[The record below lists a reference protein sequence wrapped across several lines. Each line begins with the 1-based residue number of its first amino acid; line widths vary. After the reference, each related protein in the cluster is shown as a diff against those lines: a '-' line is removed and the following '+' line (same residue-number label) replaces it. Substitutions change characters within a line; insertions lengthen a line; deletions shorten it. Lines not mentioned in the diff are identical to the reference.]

1 MKKSSVAYAEHV
13 LDLFTEILHKTIIV
27 GPLRDIGM
35 GITPSLAQGIQFIHQ
50 HGVCSV
56 RDIAEG
62 LSMTYS
68 AASQLTDRLVKKGL
82 VTRRENARDRRL
94 TEIELTT
101 EGLKLAEIIKL
112 RRVAEMTKILSRM
125 KPDSRETLVQNLED
139 FISAAIKD
147 GRKALE
153 VCSHCGRDHVSDC
166 VINEVYQAATGM
178 PIRRT

>member
-1 MKKSSVAYAEHV
+1 MKKDSIAYAEHV
-13 LDLFTEILHKTIIV
+13 LDLFTEILHKAIIV
-27 GPLRDIGM
+27 GPLREVGL
-35 GITPSLAQGIQFIHQ
+35 GITPALAQGIQFIHQ

-56 RDIAEG
+56 KDIAEG

-94 TEIELTT
+94 TEIELTND
-101 EGLKLAEIIKL
+101 GFKLAEKIRL
-112 RRVAEMTKILSRM
+112 RRVTEMSRILGRM
-125 KPDSRETLVQNLED
+125 RPASREMLVQTLED
-139 FISAAIKD
+139 FITAVVKD
-147 GRKALE
+147 DRTALE
-153 VCSHCGRDHVSDC
+153 VCSHCGRDHVPEC